1 MKKFKKVM
9 AMSCAAIM
17 AVSAMSVS
25 AFAADYAQTPKMA
38 SLKLSGFTALSET
51 TRETVTGEL
60 PNGLKYTVRPMTEE
74 EKINLNSG
82 VSTYSF
88 SWTGNV
94 TVPIS
99 NGDGTNGAQL
109 GYDFIIAPDTIA
121 VISVGALPQTT
132 MPTINVGA
140 SATNGMWT
148 DWIPGVEGNSIVTL
162 EPGTNYTNYSYR
174 VKVSTSEAYSRTA
187 RFSIETQ

>member
-1 MKKFKKVM
+1 MCCV
-9 AMSCAAIM
+9 AIM
-17 AVSAMSVS
+17 VISAMSVS
-25 AFAADYAQTPKMA
+25 AFATDGESGQKIA
-38 SLKLSGFTALSET
+38 SLRLSGFTASSDT
-51 TRETVTGEL
+51 TRETQTGVL
-60 PNGLKYTVRPMTEE
+60 PNGLKYTVRPMTEQ

-94 TVPIS
+94 TIPVA
-99 NGDGTNGAQL
+99 NEEGTNGAQL
-109 GYDFIIAPDTIA
+109 GYDFIIAPDSIA

-140 SATNGMWT
+140 AATNGMWT

-162 EPGTNYTNYSYR
+162 EPGANYTNYSYR

-187 RFSIETQ
+187 RFGIETE